1 VVLLQALPFGLFSAR
16 ALCFFIR
23 LPLCGLRRGRRR
35 VRGGAPLAECGVS
48 IARLPLRGF
57 ELGAGVAGGLPRRR
71 CLIVQSLK
79 SVKNEA
85 SDRRQLKV
93 ALVALVSCYA
103 VPTAAP
109 LPAGILHGGLPATPP
124 IPAL

>member
-1 VVLLQALPFGLFSAR
+1 MVLLQALPFRPFSAR

-35 VRGGAPLAECGVS
+35 LRGRAPLAERGVS
-48 IARLPLRGF
+48 IARLPLRSF
-57 ELGAGVAGGLPRRR
+57 ELGASVAGGLPRRR
-71 CLIVQSLK
+71 RLVVQSLK

-93 ALVALVSCYA
+93 ALVSCYA
-103 VPTAAP
+103 VPAAAP